1 MEKTKKTNLSNNKAN
16 AKPKNSKKLG
26 LPLLLNLLLFGFM
39 GQVAWAVENNF
50 FNTYLFNVV
59 GGNANDIA
67 NMVAASSVTAVL
79 TTLFMGSLSDK
90 LNKRKIFICSGY
102 IVWGFTVMSF
112 AFINPEIMSKIMGTS
127 AKAAIPATI
136 TVVIIMD
143 CIMTFMGSTSNDAA
157 FNAWVTDVT
166 DTSNRT
172 KTETILAILPVAAM
186 VIVTAAFG
194 ALSGKFGYA
203 PCFIGLGLLVTACGV
218 IGLFSIK
225 DSRNGVKTSANFFE
239 CLIYGFRPSVIK
251 NNKSL
256 YLSLASMG
264 VFSIAS
270 QVFFPYLFI
279 YVGNYIDM
287 GTLKT
292 TPIYQIIIAAV
303 ALVAIIALFVFLY
316 VSIDKFGKAKIAFPC
331 SLLFVIGLSL
341 VYFAGK
347 NIVWFAVTALL
358 GLAGYGL
365 LMILLGA
372 AVRDFT
378 PEDKAGQLQGIRMI
392 FSVLLPMVIGP
403 RISAYIIEKVAVGTY
418 TNEYGAAT
426 TIPAPHIYLAAA
438 AIAVL
443 IFIPLFFL
451 YKEWKKAENKN

>member
-1 MEKTKKTNLSNNKAN
+1 MQKST
-16 AKPKNSKKLG
+16 KLG
-26 LPLLLNLLLFGFM
+26 KNLLLNLILFGFM

-79 TTLFMGSLSDK
+79 TTLLMGSLSDK
-90 LNKRKIFICSGY
+90 FNKRKIFICAGY

-112 AFINPEIMSKIMGTS
+112 AFINPEIIGKIMNTP

-136 TVVIIMD
+136 MVVIVMD

-166 DTSNRT
+166 DSTNRT
-172 KTETILAILPVAAM
+172 KTETILAILPVLAM

-203 PCFIGLGLLVTACGV
+203 PCFIGLGLLVTACGI

-225 DSRNGVKTSANFFE
+225 DSRDGVKTSANFFE
-239 CLIYGFRPSVIK
+239 CLIYGFKPSVIK

-256 YLSLASMG
+256 YLSLACMG

-287 GTLKT
+287 GTLST
-292 TPIYQIIIAAV
+292 TPVYQMVIAVIALAAV
-303 ALVAIIALFVFLY
+303 IALFVYLY
-316 VSIDKFGKAKIAFPC
+316 MSIDKMGKARIAFPC
-331 SLLFVIGLSL
+331 SVIFIVGLTL

-347 NIVWFAVTALL
+347 NIVWFAVSALL
-358 GLAGYGL
+358 ALAGYGL

-378 PEDKAGQLQGIRMI
+378 PTDKAGQLQGIRMI

-403 RISAYIIEKVAVGTY
+403 RISAYIIEAVAVGTY
-418 TNEYGAAT
+418 KNEYGAET
-426 TIPAPHIYLAAA
+426 VIPAPHIYLAAA
-438 AIAVL
+438 AVGVL
-443 IFIPLFFL
+443 IFIPLVFL
-451 YKEWKKAENKN
+451 YKEWKKIEDK